1 MKSVFNPADVTEL
14 TTRINKLTAETKP
27 QWGKMNAAKMLAHCN
42 VSYEMAYTDK
52 HPKPNAFMKFIL
64 KVLVKKKVVG
74 PDPYKHNNP
83 TAPAFLIKDDRDFEV
98 EKAHLIDHLNQTLEL
113 GEAHFDKKESH
124 SFGVLTK
131 GEWDT
136 MFYKH
141 LDHHLGQF
149 GV

>member
-1 MKSVFNPADVTEL
+1 
-14 TTRINKLTAETKP
+14 
-27 QWGKMNAAKMLAHCN
+27 
-42 VSYEMAYTDK
+42 
-52 HPKPNAFMKFIL
+52 
-64 KVLVKKKVVG
+64 
-74 PDPYKHNNP
+74 
-83 TAPAFLIKDDRDFEV
+83 
-98 EKAHLIDHLNQTLEL
+98 LEL